1 MPDWCVRGHA
11 ASGPIVLLSTG
22 RRLVKSKKKYGRDT
36 EIFGE
41 ERKERKRS
49 VERPR
54 YLPHFAVGA

>member
-1 MPDWCVRGHA
+1 
-11 ASGPIVLLSTG
+11 
-22 RRLVKSKKKYGRDT
+22 VKSKKKYGRDT